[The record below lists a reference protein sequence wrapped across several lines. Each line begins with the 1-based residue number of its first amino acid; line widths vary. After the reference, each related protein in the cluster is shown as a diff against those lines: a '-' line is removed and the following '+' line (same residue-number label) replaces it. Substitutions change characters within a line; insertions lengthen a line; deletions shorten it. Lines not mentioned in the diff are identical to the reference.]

1 MRCLAARL
9 LLLGTVLLAAAGCAE
24 RGSITIDPAAASV
37 GAVEPI
43 LVATTR
49 QPTDGP
55 GTLAAEDLRALSF
68 ARLDISV
75 PPDREPGTLTFP
87 KRLPPDPRT
96 DFLTVD
102 AARFSDDAAFL
113 AAVNAE
119 LAKHRPGDR
128 RVFVVVHGFNTN
140 FAEGIYRQAQMLH
153 DFGTP
158 ALGVHY
164 SWPSAADARLYL
176 YDRDSAFFARDGLER
191 LLRLLAE
198 SRAEGIVLV
207 GHSMGAQVTL
217 EAMRQMALVGAPGFF
232 DKLNAVALLSP
243 DVDVDLFRSEVAPLA
258 TMDIPWFIFVST
270 HDRALR
276 AASFLRGQ
284 QARLG
289 SLVDPEALAG
299 LDVTVIDMSDV
310 EGGDALNHSVV
321 ASSPVMISLVQGL
334 GRYGARILDQDQAN
348 IGLAATTAS
357 MVQGV
362 TEVVVSPLAVVA
374 AP

>member
-43 LVATTR
+43 YVATSRTASEGADVFGR
-49 QPTDGP
+49 ERSKVLG
-55 GTLAAEDLRALSF
+55 F
-68 ARLDISV
+68 ARFDISV

-102 AARFSDDAAFL
+102 AARIADDAAFL

-119 LAKHRPGDR
+119 LAKHRSGDR
-128 RVFVVVHGFNTN
+128 RVFVFVHGFNTN

-198 SRAEGIVLV
+198 SRAEAIVLV
-207 GHSMGAQVTL
+207 GHSMGAQVAL
-217 EAMRQMALVGAPGFF
+217 EAMRQMALVGSPRFF

-243 DVDVDLFRSEVAPLA
+243 DVDVDLFRSEIAPLA

-348 IGLAATTAS
+348 IGLAATTAN

>member
-1 MRCLAARL
+1 M
-9 LLLGTVLLAAAGCAE
+9 
-24 RGSITIDPAAASV
+24 
-37 GAVEPI
+37 
-43 LVATTR
+43 
-49 QPTDGP
+49 
-55 GTLAAEDLRALSF
+55 
-68 ARLDISV
+68 
-75 PPDREPGTLTFP
+75 
-87 KRLPPDPRT
+87 
-96 DFLTVD
+96 
-102 AARFSDDAAFL
+102 
-113 AAVNAE
+113 
-119 LAKHRPGDR
+119 
-128 RVFVVVHGFNTN
+128 HGFNTN

-198 SRAEGIVLV
+198 SRAEAIVLV
-207 GHSMGAQVTL
+207 GHSMGAQVAL
-217 EAMRQMALVGAPGFF
+217 EAMRQMALVGSPRFF
-232 DKLNAVALLSP
+232 DKLKAVALLSP
-243 DVDVDLFRSEVAPLA
+243 DVDVDLFRSEIAPLA

-334 GRYGARILDQDQAN
+334 GRYGPESSTRTRRTS
-348 IGLAATTAS
+348 GWRRPPPTWCR
-357 MVQGV
+357 G
-362 TEVVVSPLAVVA
+362 
-374 AP
+374 

>member
-9 LLLGTVLLAAAGCAE
+9 LLLGVLLATAGCAE

-43 LVATTR
+43 YVATSRTASEGADVFGR
-49 QPTDGP
+49 ERSKVLG
-55 GTLAAEDLRALSF
+55 F
-68 ARLDISV
+68 ARFDISV

-102 AARFSDDAAFL
+102 AARISDDAAFL
-113 AAVNAE
+113 AAVNRE
-119 LAKHRPGDR
+119 LVKHRSGDR
-128 RVFVVVHGFNTN
+128 RVFVFVHGFNTN

-207 GHSMGAQVTL
+207 GHSMGAQVAL

-258 TMDIPWFIFVST
+258 TMDIPWFIFVSS

-334 GRYGARILDQDQAN
+334 GRYGPRILDQDQAKV
-348 IGLAATTAS
+348 GLAATTAN